1 VGTAPSKHSSIL
13 NVKITFPKTEDP
25 KEAVQSSIC
34 KMSYGRFRS
43 MTGPQNPT
51 NVNREKGHDCS
62 QNDQRQM
69 GVATLKGGRNKQS
82 LATRTTMQTTQ
93 VKDESIL

>member
-1 VGTAPSKHSSIL
+1 
-13 NVKITFPKTEDP
+13 
-25 KEAVQSSIC
+25 
-34 KMSYGRFRS
+34 

-51 NVNREKGHDCS
+51 NVNREKGHDRS

-93 VKDESIL
+93 VKDESILTIEKSLFTRTTTHADQVNDNGGKRSK